1 LKEGISLEIAAAVVA
16 LLSPYLAQAGGILAT
31 KAGEGVAALVGDLYS
46 LVRDRFDADPDA
58 AARGALRNL
67 EKQPADDGS
76 QRALQAVL
84 AEKATADPAFADEL
98 AGALQRITQGTPVNQ
113 QFLTQVYGG
122 EVGNII
128 NVAQAGDLYFN

>member
-1 LKEGISLEIAAAVVA
+1 
-16 LLSPYLAQAGGILAT
+16 
-31 KAGEGVAALVGDLYS
+31 VAALIGDLYG
-46 LVRDRFDADPDA
+46 LVRDKFHDDPDA

-67 EKQPADDGS
+67 EKQPADEAS

-84 AEKATADPAFADEL
+84 AEKATADPAFAEEL
-98 AGALQRITQGTPVNQ
+98 ARALQQVTQGKPVNQ

-128 NVAQAGDLYFN
+128 NVAQARDLYFN